1 MDQVR
6 TVRQEKLPASDEITE
21 VAPGVLRLQL
31 TISFPG
37 LGHVNCYAIEDD
49 RGVALVDPGLPGIAP
64 WRQLERRLQQAGI
77 PLGRIHTVI
86 VTHSHPDH
94 FGAAE
99 RLRHHSGAELV
110 TEKSF
115 KTFWDPDEE
124 DDEHKELADPADLDA
139 WAAARERLIKF
150 WRTTTKANDR
160 WSRPTPWGGEHPRP
174 PRKTRWS
181 YRTQGVLL
189 SRYFQPPKP
198 SRRVVNGEYISLGR
212 RDWVAVHTPGHTVD
226 HLCLL
231 DPEHGV
237 LISGD
242 HVLPTITPHIS
253 GLVRAADPLDLFLNS
268 LDKVKAIEGV
278 STVLPAHGHPFDDLP
293 GRVKAIKE
301 HHADRLD
308 LLRQAAP
315 DLGEA
320 SVDSYSQRLFKPASW
335 GPMADSETYAHLEHL
350 RHLGQARRR
359 KIGDQVVYE
368 VEPDSKPT
376 RNPIADTP
384 A

>member
-6 TVRQEKLPASDEITE
+6 TVRQERLPASDEITE

-31 TISFPG
+31 AINFPG
-37 LGHVNCYAIEDD
+37 LGHVNCYAIEDEH
-49 RGVALVDPGLPGIAP
+49 GVALVDPGLPGIAP
-64 WRQLERRLQQAGI
+64 WKQLERRLQQAGI
-77 PLGRIHTVI
+77 PLKRVHTVV

-94 FGAAE
+94 FGAAN
-99 RLRHHSGAELV
+99 RLRQQSGAELV

-115 KTFWDPDEE
+115 KTFWDPAEE
-124 DDEHKELADPADLDA
+124 DDEHKELADPTDLDA
-139 WAAARERLIKF
+139 LAAAKERLMRF
-150 WRTTTKANDR
+150 WRTATNDR

-189 SRYFQPPKP
+189 SRYFQPPRP
-198 SRRVVNGEYISLGR
+198 SRRVVHGEYLSLGG
-212 RDWVAVHTPGHTVD
+212 RDWMAVHTPGHTVD

-231 DPEHGV
+231 DPEHGTF
-237 LISGD
+237 ISGD

-253 GLVRAADPLDLFLNS
+253 GLVRAADPLDLFLGS
-268 LDKVKAIEGV
+268 LDRVKAIDGV
-278 STVLPAHGHPFDDLP
+278 TMVLPAHGHPFDDLP

-301 HHADRLD
+301 HHAERLD
-308 LLRQAAP
+308 LLHQAAA
-315 DLGEA
+315 DIGEA
-320 SVDSYSQRLFKPASW
+320 SVDAYSQRLFKPAAW

-350 RHLGQARRR
+350 RHQGKARRR
-359 KIGDQVVYE
+359 KVGDQLLYE

-376 RNPIADTP
+376 SKTIAETP
-384 A
+384 D